1 MAAAATA
8 AIVVVVYEKKLT
20 NRCLPPSFPPYLF
33 PPFTYARSTHVCI
46 GDNRVCQFCK
56 SDIQITKGLEYIKL
70 ARKGLPPNKNG
81 EKQKQL
87 YMHRFYASCCSHPLY
102 NTVDFLGFVGVFTD
116 LLDTKALQK
125 FDGPVYMFENEA
137 YKDPTKRQDVLHKSI
152 FVPHFIWKL
161 IRYYPYRNCGSTTYL
176 NYNLKDVVYWGG

>member
-1 MAAAATA
+1 M
-8 AIVVVVYEKKLT
+8 
-20 NRCLPPSFPPYLF
+20 SFF
-33 PPFTYARSTHVCI
+33 HHACWSVDTRNVCTDASL

-70 ARKGLPPNKNG
+70 ARKGKPLSPPPPSKG
-81 EKQKQL
+81 KKQEKQQQQQL

-102 NTVDFLGFVGVFTD
+102 NTVDFLGFVGVFID
-116 LLDTKALQK
+116 ILVDTKALQK